1 MINVELYEA
10 NALHITLHL
19 DPETL
24 SVSVTEILDGGTT
37 DIVRQR
43 SLGRF
48 DFERSFWL
56 FRGDAELFELGEI
69 PAAIRRINERGYSAS
84 LWSIE
89 EFRKEVFSKF
99 LTTTRA

>member
-37 DIVRQR
+37 DIVRQ
-43 SLGRF
+43 
-48 DFERSFWL
+48 RSFWL